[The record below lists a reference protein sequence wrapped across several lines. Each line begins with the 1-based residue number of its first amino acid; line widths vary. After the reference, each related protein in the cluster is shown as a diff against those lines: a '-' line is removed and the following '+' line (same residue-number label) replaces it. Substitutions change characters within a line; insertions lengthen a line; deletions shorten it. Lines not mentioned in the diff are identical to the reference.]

1 MFLRMATKN
10 IAIREDTY
18 KKLVSS
24 KRDDES
30 FSDAIDRLLQKKTSL
45 SSFAGIFDKNDQEL
59 KLISEDVKKLRN
71 RARFRVTSW

>member
-1 MFLRMATKN
+1 MFLRMAMRN